1 MLPAMDTIAAHNR
14 HHYSLLSLAALLLAM
29 LLCAGLLPAGTASAQ
44 GGPEE
49 TPPLFFTP
57 TPLPPLTGPLL
68 AGSAPEGSGL
78 FLYDLGSG
86 QQRDLSF
93 GPGQHW
99 MGSFAP
105 DGCRF
110 AFVMSDGGGDDLRL
124 YSARLD
130 GSDLRP
136 LLDFTAESGAL
147 GWGAWSPLWSP
158 AGDRIAFVLLRDYE
172 RDGTRTRTTHLA
184 WVPAE
189 GGQPVLYSTSGTE
202 GSPAWSADGGWLVYT
217 SYQEGPGGQR
227 ENDLWVVSA
236 DGASKYPLTDF
247 ASGSTLM
254 PRWSPDGHVIS
265 FIYAPSGNNHQ
276 FWTAPASGGAVQ
288 QWSEAWTL
296 VLDYDWL
303 PDGSGLV
310 AAVKDWRENDDNLLW
325 RVPLPGFA
333 DRDASLYLDHPE
345 ATAADYPRFSADGRY
360 LAFRTAYSAAIYD
373 TTTGALRLLESVG
386 LSNSPLVWSPPGFG
400 GEYGCW

>member
-1 MLPAMDTIAAHNR
+1 MLLPMIHTVASHALVHLPRRLIG
-14 HHYSLLSLAALLLAM
+14 ALLMAT
-29 LLCAGLLPAGTASAQ
+29 LLCAALVSAQ
-44 GGPEE
+44 GGAED
-49 TPPLFFTP
+49 TPAPLFFTP

-68 AGSAPEGSGL
+68 AGNAPQGAGL
-78 FLYDLGSG
+78 SLYDLGSG
-86 QQRDLSF
+86 QQRDLIF

-99 MGSFAP
+99 LGSFAP
-105 DGCRF
+105 DGCRL
-110 AFVMSDGGGDDLRL
+110 AFVMSDANGENLRL

-130 GSDLRP
+130 GSDLRS
-136 LLDFTAESGAL
+136 LVDFTAESGAL
-147 GWGAWSPLWSP
+147 GWGVWSPLWSP
-158 AGDRIAFVLLRDYE
+158 AGDRIAFLLLRDYE
-172 RDGTRTRTTHLA
+172 RGGTRTRTAHLA
-184 WVPAE
+184 WIPAE
-189 GGQPVLYSTSGTE
+189 GGPPAFYSSSGAE

-236 DGASKYPLTDF
+236 DGATKYPLTDF

-288 QWSEAWTL
+288 QWSETWAL
-296 VLDYDWL
+296 VLDYDWR

-310 AAVKDWRENDDNLLW
+310 AAIKDWQENDDNLLW

-345 ATAADYPRFSADGRY
+345 ATAVDYPRFSPDGSY

-373 TTTGALRLLESVG
+373 TVTGTLRLLDSLG
-386 LSNSPLVWSPPGFG
+386 LSNSPLVWSPAGFS
-400 GEYGCW
+400 GEYNCP